1 MVRYGSLHIT
11 RKNILIKSIPNRPMI
26 DITSLLGGL
35 SSVTS
40 VLDTLDSM
48 LKGSRGTRRSLLLE
62 LEGNIRLALLG
73 KQGGIPADKLVKKLE
88 TRAMQQAM
96 ESDFNFRSLKSGKLK
111 KRVAGDSAQMQRYI
125 GWTTERLFTNL
136 YLRIRELQNIVELD
150 TDGGHFRVTVRLQN
164 IFRMMLLLVRH
175 IRS

>member
-1 MVRYGSLHIT
+1 
-11 RKNILIKSIPNRPMI
+11 MI

-40 VLDTLDSM
+40 VLEALDSM

-73 KQGGIPADKLVKKLE
+73 KRGEIPAEKLVKRLE

-96 ESDFNFRSLKSGKLK
+96 ESNFSFSSLKTGKLK
-111 KRVAGDSAQMQRYI
+111 KRVAGESAQMQRYV
-125 GWTTERLFTNL
+125 GWSTEKLFTNL

-150 TDGGHFRVTVRLQN
+150 ADGSHFRVDTRLKN
-164 IFRMMLLLVRH
+164 IFRMMLLLAQH